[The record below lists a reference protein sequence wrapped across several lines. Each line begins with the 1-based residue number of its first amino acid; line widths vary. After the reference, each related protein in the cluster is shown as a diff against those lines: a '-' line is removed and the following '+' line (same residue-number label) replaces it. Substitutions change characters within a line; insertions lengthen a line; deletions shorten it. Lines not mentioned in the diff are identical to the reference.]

1 MFFRPKLF
9 LFLFVLVFSIPAYA
23 QNLHTLAKQAYMI
36 DYDTGTVLFEKNANE
51 RMPTSS
57 MSKVMTAYVIFDAL
71 KNKQISL
78 NDSFLVSEYAWKKGG
93 SKMFI
98 EVGKRVKV
106 EDLLKGLI
114 IQSGND
120 AAIALAEGLMASED
134 VFVQAMNA
142 KAKELG
148 MNSTHFKNASGWPD
162 PEHYSTAKDLAILAT
177 ALLNNHK
184 EYYKYYSQ
192 TEFEYSNIKQK
203 NRNPLLYKNMG
214 VDGIKTGHTE
224 VGGYGLIA
232 SGQRNGRRV
241 ILVINGL
248 SSAKERAKESARL
261 MEWGLAGFK
270 NIKLAK
276 ENEEIAK
283 LDVIFGVDNQVPVT
297 VEKDVIVSVPNI
309 QVDNIEM
316 EIKYDR
322 PVIAPVNAGD
332 NIGSLI
338 VKIPT
343 MKNINIPLIAS
354 KDVAESGIL
363 SKTLSKIKISL
374 FGYK

>member
-1 MFFRPKLF
+1 MFFRVF
-9 LFLFVLVFSIPAYA
+9 LFLFCVFIIPASAKA
-23 QNLHTLAKQAYMI
+23 QKLHTLAKQAYMI
-36 DYDTGTVLFEKNANE
+36 DYNTGTVLFEKNADE
-51 RMPTSS
+51 KMPTSS
-57 MSKVMTAYVIFDAL
+57 MSKTMTAYIIFDAL

-93 SKMFI
+93 SKMFV

-120 AAIALAEGLMASED
+120 AAITLAEGLMASEEL
-134 VFVQAMNA
+134 FAQAMNA

-162 PEHYSTAKDLAILAT
+162 PEHYSTAKDLAILAA
-177 ALLNNHK
+177 ALIKNHK

-224 VGGYGLIA
+224 IGGYGLIA
-232 SGQRNGRRV
+232 SGERNGRRV

-248 SSAKERAKESARL
+248 SSARERAEESARL

-270 NIKLAK
+270 NIKLVK
-276 ENEEIAK
+276 ENEEIAN
-283 LDVIFGVDNQVPVT
+283 LDVVFGVDNQVPVT
-297 VEKDVIVSVPNI
+297 VKEDVVVSVPNI
-309 QVDNIEM
+309 QVDNVEM
-316 EIKYDR
+316 EIKYNK
-322 PVIAPVNAGD
+322 PIIAPIKAGD
-332 NIGSLI
+332 KVGTLI
-338 VKIPT
+338 IKIPT
-343 MKNINIPLIAS
+343 MEEINIPLIAS
-354 KDVAESGIL
+354 KDIDDAGIL
-363 SKTLSKIKISL
+363 SKTFSKIKIAL
-374 FGYK
+374 FGYE